1 MAIKNFTHLHVHTT
15 YSFLDGAN
23 KIKDCITRAKK
34 LGMTS
39 IAITDHNHI
48 GGWLDFKAECEANDI
63 KPILGCEMYQTHDT
77 DILCL
82 SADERREKAIELA
95 KENGVEIPDKIN
107 GKKITKKQI
116 DELIAPYIYDTK
128 QYHLIVLA
136 MNQTGVNNLIKLQS
150 EAADKC
156 TYNGRF
162 LCDMEM
168 LKKYNEGLIIL
179 SACLGGLVPNN
190 IINGNLEYAEE
201 LLLEYKEIFGDRFY
215 VEIQPLFDNEQ
226 LIANIE
232 LIRLAEKHN
241 IEIVATNDVHYT
253 EEEDHDDHDTLL
265 CVGIGKAKQDT
276 DRMRYADEFWLRSR
290 EEMEIAFNRHGDIY
304 EEGIIEKALNNTSII
319 ADRIEDN
326 LKLGSDTPLFP
337 KVYVPKG
344 MTAEQYLTLKSYK
357 GLYRY
362 KKSHPEIDITKYERR
377 MYEELDVI
385 NTKGFA
391 PYMLKIIENIEFCE
405 ANDIPVGPGRGS
417 AAGSLCLFANGGTKV
432 VDPIKYDLL
441 FFRFLTKDRST
452 RC

>member
-23 KIKDCITRAKK
+23 KIKDCIARAKK

-77 DILCL
+77 NILGL

-162 LCDMEM
+162 LCD
-168 LKKYNEGLIIL
+168 K
-179 SACLGGLVPNN
+179 
-190 IINGNLEYAEE
+190 
-201 LLLEYKEIFGDRFY
+201 F
-215 VEIQPLFDNEQ
+215 
-226 LIANIE
+226 
-232 LIRLAEKHN
+232 
-241 IEIVATNDVHYT
+241 
-253 EEEDHDDHDTLL
+253 
-265 CVGIGKAKQDT
+265 
-276 DRMRYADEFWLRSR
+276 
-290 EEMEIAFNRHGDIY
+290 
-304 EEGIIEKALNNTSII
+304 LN
-319 ADRIEDN
+319 
-326 LKLGSDTPLFP
+326 
-337 KVYVPKG
+337 
-344 MTAEQYLTLKSYK
+344 M
-357 GLYRY
+357 
-362 KKSHPEIDITKYERR
+362 
-377 MYEELDVI
+377 
-385 NTKGFA
+385 
-391 PYMLKIIENIEFCE
+391 
-405 ANDIPVGPGRGS
+405 
-417 AAGSLCLFANGGTKV
+417 
-432 VDPIKYDLL
+432 
-441 FFRFLTKDRST
+441 
-452 RC
+452 